1 MQFVK
6 TELDDTKKAYN
17 HIKNE
22 YDYTIKSEDLNAEKK
37 ELFKLIK
44 NGKKTIKVSN
54 DTISTLSLLGA
65 YTEHNIVKDEEV
77 YYSNMGLLIISDK
90 YIEDLVTQIS
100 GSAME
105 DQKKI
110 DMILHLHNEQIAY
123 IDCGM
128 DDFEVEM
135 VNTMKIGNF
144 NFKLMNKKPI
154 ISKKLINDF
163 SKTPMYVVIDMS
175 AIDYKQENSS
185 KLNFKK
191 ITFLIDILKN
201 LNIVCLDLI
210 NYCLTTEKESIKL
223 GQIGKILMKDL
234 MKVRETKINI
244 YNEHSR
250 FLIFRPTN
258 RAMEEDTGW
267 YILRGIDSE
276 TNERLLKSINHDSII
291 EEEVDTNGVR
301 MDILIST
308 TTMEEQNNKSYFMD
322 HAITDCVLFP
332 DEKTDMLFELVN
344 K

>member
-1 MQFVK
+1 MQFIK
-6 TELDDTKKAYN
+6 TELDDTEKAYN
-17 HIKNE
+17 LIKNE
-22 YDYTIKSEDLNAEKK
+22 YDYTIKSEDLNTEKK

-54 DTISTLSLLGA
+54 DIISTLSLLGA
-65 YTEHNIVKDEEV
+65 YTEHNIVKDEDV

-144 NFKLMNKKPI
+144 NFKLMKKKQI
-154 ISKKLINDF
+154 ITKKLINDF
-163 SKTPMYVVIDMS
+163 SNTPMYVVIDMS

-210 NYCLTTEKESIKL
+210 NYKLTTEKESIKL

-234 MKVRETKINI
+234 MKVKETKINI

-250 FLIFRPTN
+250 FLIFRPTT
-258 RAMEEDTGW
+258 RVMEEDSGW
-267 YILRGIDSE
+267 YILRGIDNE

-291 EEEVDTNGVR
+291 EEEVETNGVR

-308 TTMEEQNNKSYFMD
+308 TTMEEQNKKSYFMD
-322 HAITDCVLFP
+322 HAVTDCVLFP